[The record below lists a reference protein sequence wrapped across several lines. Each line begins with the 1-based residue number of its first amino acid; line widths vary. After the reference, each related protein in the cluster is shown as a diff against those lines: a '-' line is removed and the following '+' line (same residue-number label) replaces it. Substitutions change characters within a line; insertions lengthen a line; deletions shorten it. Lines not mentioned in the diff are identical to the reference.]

1 MSLSNTG
8 NPFPSPQKEL
18 VVQKVTKEQE
28 GLIRES
34 PPPIK
39 NMSFFKDWKNMEKLK
54 YQSDAPVTSKIMM
67 LNWALLPWESQMHI
81 EIKR

>member
-1 MSLSNTG
+1 
-8 NPFPSPQKEL
+8 
-18 VVQKVTKEQE
+18 
-28 GLIRES
+28 
-34 PPPIK
+34 
-39 NMSFFKDWKNMEKLK
+39 MEKLK